1 MWTVTTT
8 ELVVNDF
15 SILFFVIVWVFLH
28 IYIYIYIYI
37 VKMKYDMTKF
47 GHTSAIPPTTLWSW
61 PISPTES
68 QEIMPTQDLG
78 LCRDLVSGIWH
89 GTWMVLRWF
98 SRLESDKKR
107 VCFAWNQDWQSWPV
121 SDLLS
126 KPIFQDMHIYA
137 FSRLFSMYSSGALI
151 FNCIDQ
157 SQRNRQ
163 KIYISNHN
171 ISKIYLTW
179 ANKQREQIIII
190 QVLEL

>member
-28 IYIYIYIYI
+28 IYIYILW
-37 VKMKYDMTKF
+37 KWNMTWPNL
-47 GHTSAIPPTTLWSW
+47 AIPPTTLWSW

-163 KIYISNHN
+163 KKYISNHN